1 MPYSYLAEGSHML
14 WGQAARPYANQF
26 SACVQESIDLIPK
39 VSRLPQPLSTTPGH
53 PFHSG
58 EAPPREFK
66 PSSTKSSTIPSTLAI
81 DPIRLCHLPVHLCEL
96 LLFFLYKPFPLSD
109 PDPAPWCTFCKRSR
123 SVAKPALFSEPA
135 SKKEDIL
142 TSLRRHTKP
151 SLVRLYPTPAP

>member
-1 MPYSYLAEGSHML
+1 M
-14 WGQAARPYANQF
+14 WGQAARPCANQF

-39 VSRLPQPLSTTPGH
+39 VSRLPQPLSATPDH

-81 DPIRLCHLPVHLCEL
+81 DPIRLCHLPLHLCEL
-96 LLFFLYKPFPLSD
+96 LLFFLYKPFPSPIPIPRPGALSANATEAQLRCQPSSD
-109 PDPAPWCTFCKRSR
+109 LEADFKKR
-123 SVAKPALFSEPA
+123 
-135 SKKEDIL
+135 
-142 TSLRRHTKP
+142 P